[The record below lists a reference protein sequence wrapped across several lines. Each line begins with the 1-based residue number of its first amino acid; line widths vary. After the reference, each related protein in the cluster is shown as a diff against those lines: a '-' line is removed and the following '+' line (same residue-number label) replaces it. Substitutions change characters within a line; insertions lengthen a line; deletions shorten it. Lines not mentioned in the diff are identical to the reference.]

1 MKFDPDN
8 FIAADHKIMRRIN
21 RSNVLNMIREKGPIS
36 RVDISKL
43 VGVKKPAVSSIVQEL
58 IGEGMVYEDSRGQ
71 SSVGRKPIALKIN
84 ERARIVGVIDV
95 CRTETTLAICDLGR
109 HVLEKRVIETVSGDG
124 IKFFSSCGKALARM
138 AGSFSE
144 RMAGVGVSVPALV
157 NHSDGI
163 IYLTYTNNWNNV
175 NARQLVAD
183 QVECEVCVEN
193 DAKAGA
199 IGELWFGK
207 EAGGLSDF
215 AFILVC
221 EGIGVGLIINRSLY
235 HGAHSLA
242 GEFGKQIICG
252 DHLNRE
258 DLPKDYYWEDRA
270 SDLSIVRRYAEYS
283 GKQSEVEGL
292 AVEQAVQRVIEL
304 ALGDDPFA
312 VRALREAS
320 FYLGI
325 GIANMHS
332 GLDPEKIIIG
342 GKIVQAWD
350 LISPLLTSQLEKLI
364 PHKQVRLQDL
374 VIPSS
379 LASPT
384 FDGAQAMIHRKIFR
398 SINVP

>member
-36 RVDISKL
+36 RVEISKL

-58 IGEGMVYEDSRGQ
+58 IGEGLVYEDSRGE
-71 SSVGRKPIALKIN
+71 SSVGRKPISLKIN
-84 ERARIVGVIDV
+84 ERALIVGVIDV
-95 CRTETTLAICDLGR
+95 CRTETVLAICDLGKN
-109 HVLEKRVIETVSGDG
+109 VVEKQVIETVSGSG
-124 IKFFSSCGKALARM
+124 NKFFNYCGREIARM
-138 AGSFSE
+138 AGSRSE
-144 RMAGVGVSVPALV
+144 RLAGVGVSVPALV

-163 IYLTYTNNWNNV
+163 IYLTYSNDWNNV
-175 NARQLVAD
+175 NVRQLVEE
-183 QVECEVCVEN
+183 QVGCEVCVEN

-199 IGELWFGK
+199 MGELWFGR

-242 GEFGKQIICG
+242 GEFGKQIVCG
-252 DHLNRE
+252 NHLNRE
-258 DLPKDYYWEDRA
+258 GLPNDCYWEDKA

-283 GKQSEVEGL
+283 GKQQEVAGL
-292 AVEQAVQRVIEL
+292 AVEQAVQQVIEL
-304 ALGDDPFA
+304 ALGDDPLA

-342 GKIVQAWD
+342 GKIVQAWN
-350 LISPLLTSQLEKLI
+350 LISPLLTSQLEELI
-364 PHKQVRLQDL
+364 PHKQVRLKDL

-379 LASPT
+379 LVSPT